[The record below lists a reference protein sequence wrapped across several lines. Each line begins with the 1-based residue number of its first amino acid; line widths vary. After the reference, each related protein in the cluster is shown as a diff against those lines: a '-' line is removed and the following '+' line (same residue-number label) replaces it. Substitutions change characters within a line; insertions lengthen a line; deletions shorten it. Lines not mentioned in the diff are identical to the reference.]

1 MSPFESVAEHDVDE
15 LHEMSVDDPVLPVD
29 VELQLD
35 APPPGSLETNTV
47 PKVSM
52 AAQNVTAGQEIAFKY

>member
-1 MSPFESVAEHDVDE
+1 MSPFESVVEQDVDE
-15 LHEMSVDDPVLPVD
+15 LHEMSVVGPILPVG
-29 VELQLD
+29 VELQLE
-35 APPPGSLETNTV
+35 APPPGSLETNAV